1 MSAASPPRPLIL
13 SVDDLPHGLATL
25 ESLLRPA
32 NGLVMRAGSAAEALA
47 LTSSHEFAVILLDVQ
62 LPQMNGYALAEILR
76 ADPRTERVPIIFVV
90 DAHQPTQQFGYG
102 SGAIDYAVRPF
113 DPAKILGKVQVFLEL
128 ANYRMG
134 IERVVHERTQSLR
147 ANEEQHRTAFEN
159 AYDIIQHVR
168 PDGSLAFVSASWE
181 RALGY
186 SRADRRMLRA
196 WDLIAPEA
204 RSEGGDLLQRALA
217 GTPTTSL
224 RTILMARDGRQIH
237 VEGNFVPSRGEAG
250 ADVVLC
256 FFRDI
261 SDRIEAEDRL
271 FLALESAEVCLWD
284 WNLRSGDLSFTGRRV
299 GVPDDPA
306 VDSPIGSADAF
317 ESLVHPDDRPR
328 RQEALQRHFRGETD
342 AYECELRL
350 LRATNDW
357 GWFLDRGR
365 ILARDD
371 RGSPTRLVGT
381 YVEISERK
389 RAEEGRARL
398 QIVEAESRAKGEL
411 VARMSHELRTP
422 MNAILGF
429 SRLLLSEAG
438 LSERQRDH
446 VGTIDRSGEHM
457 LSLIE
462 STLDLA
468 RIEAGRLVR
477 IDVEFDPA
485 ALIAEVAR
493 MFRLAAEDKMLELRV
508 HVASDLPSFLCT
520 DASKVRQVVINLLS
534 NALKFTERGSIVV
547 GVTSRAFDAHQVE
560 LSITVEDTGAGIE
573 PAQQPMI
580 FEAFGQTA
588 AGTRKLGLGLGLTVS
603 RQLAQFLGGSLTVT
617 SVPSVGSRFV
627 FTFRSPL
634 VSGRPVRAVADEPT
648 AKSSERPALG
658 GQPLPAALVDCLRE
672 AVEDGLPDAIEACN
686 EQVFGLDPR
695 LAATL
700 RALARSY
707 DYGRLLAIVAALP
720 SPGGGGD
727 SAPSE
732 PRSPSPLKAL

>member
-1 MSAASPPRPLIL
+1 MSAASPSLPLIL
-13 SVDDLPHGLATL
+13 SVDDLPHELATL
-25 ESLLRPA
+25 ERILRPV
-32 NGLVMRAGSAAEALA
+32 NGVLMRAGSAAEALA
-47 LTSSHEFAVILLDVQ
+47 LTSIHEFALILLDVH
-62 LPQMNGYALAEILR
+62 LPQMDGYALAEILR
-76 ADPRTERVPIIFVV
+76 ADPKTQRVPIIFVM
-90 DAHQPTQQFGYG
+90 DAHEPTPHAGYG
-102 SGAIDYAVRPF
+102 AGAVDYAVRPF
-113 DPAKILGKVQVFLEL
+113 EPSKMLGKVQVFLEL
-128 ANYRMG
+128 ANYRKG
-134 IERVVHERTQSLR
+134 VEQVVHERTQSLR
-147 ANEEQHRTAFEN
+147 ANEEQHRTAIEN

-186 SRADRRMLRA
+186 STADRRMLRA

-204 RSEGGDLLQRALA
+204 RIEGGELLQSAFA
-217 GTPTTSL
+217 GRLTTSL

-237 VEGNFVPSRGEAG
+237 VEGNFVPKRSNAG
-250 ADVVLC
+250 VDVVLC

-271 FLALESAEVCLWD
+271 FLALETAEVCLWD

-306 VDSPIGSADAF
+306 SDSPTATAEAF
-317 ESLVHPDDRPR
+317 EALVHPEDRPR

-350 LRATNDW
+350 LRASDDW

-365 ILARDD
+365 ILARDEH
-371 RGSPTRLVGT
+371 GNPTRLVGT

-398 QIVEAESRAKGEL
+398 QVVEAESRAKGEFL
-411 VARMSHELRTP
+411 ARMSHELRTP

-429 SRLLLSEAG
+429 SKLLLSESG
-438 LSERQRDH
+438 LSTRQREH

-485 ALIAEVAR
+485 TLIAEVAQ
-493 MFRLAAEDKMLELRV
+493 MFRLSAEDKRLLLRV
-508 HVASDLPSFLCT
+508 HVAPDVPGLLLT

-547 GVTSRAFDAHQVE
+547 SVASRGLDADEVE
-560 LSITVEDTGAGIE
+560 LSVAVEDTGAGIE
-573 PAQQPMI
+573 SHQQPLI
-580 FEAFGQTA
+580 FAACGQTA

-603 RQLAQFLGGSLTVT
+603 RQLAEFLGGSLTVT
-617 SVPSVGSRFV
+617 SVPNVGSRFV
-627 FTFRSPL
+627 FEFRSPR
-634 VSGRPVRAVADEPT
+634 VGCAARKEPVELHSAVIEP
-648 AKSSERPALG
+648 PAPG
-658 GQPLPAALVDCLRE
+658 SQPLPAALVDSLRE
-672 AVEDGLPDAIEACN
+672 AVEDGLPEAIEACN
-686 EQVFGLDPR
+686 EQVEVLDPL

-707 DYGRLLAIVAALP
+707 DYGRLLAVVAAIP
-720 SPGGGGD
+720 SRGGAGD

-732 PRSPSPLKAL
+732 SRSAPSLNAV